1 MTNLDH
7 HLGMSEIRGTGS
19 DVAADPL
26 ALSESALQCP
36 VCRSIDWF
44 RNCNVIVRNETTGE
58 IVHRC
63 VLPWDPRLETAPW
76 ACMSCAY
83 EVPRASPLD
92 IRLSAPVASR

>member
-1 MTNLDH
+1 
-7 HLGMSEIRGTGS
+7 MSEIRGTGS

-26 ALSESALQCP
+26 ASSEPALHCP

-44 RNCNVIVRNETTGE
+44 RNCNVIVRNEATGE
-58 IVHRC
+58 IVQRC

-83 EVPRASPLD
+83 EVPPSSPLD
-92 IRLSAPVASR
+92 VRLSAPVASG